1 MAPWPQQTCP
11 SCMPGLSAPLPLT
24 RPAGEA
30 SGGLP
35 PPAASQACRH
45 LGAASP
51 PRRGRRKRRQPRLR
65 TQPARSSAWSALS
78 EKQRT
83 GSPQGDPP
91 GEVMDR
97 TGQPCS
103 APRCPVSRT
112 VPREGAGGP
121 VRGLAVPWNYRNR
134 FLHAT
139 SDLFLEDFM
148 SDALLGDSGSAVN
161 FILTTMHVSEGG
173 RE

>member
-1 MAPWPQQTCP
+1 
-11 SCMPGLSAPLPLT
+11 
-24 RPAGEA
+24 
-30 SGGLP
+30 
-35 PPAASQACRH
+35 
-45 LGAASP
+45 
-51 PRRGRRKRRQPRLR
+51 
-65 TQPARSSAWSALS
+65 
-78 EKQRT
+78 
-83 GSPQGDPP
+83 
-91 GEVMDR
+91 MDR

-161 FILTTMHVSEGG
+161 LILTTMHVSEGG